1 MKKHAMNLQETL
13 FGSISCMVTLR
24 QPKNV
29 TQVCL
34 QCTSAEE
41 SDVVPWLCYNLPAFG
56 HTYWSCA
63 QTDYPLNSQVATA
76 STI

>member
-41 SDVVPWLCYNLPAFG
+41 SDVVPFLAEKSPRLTP
-56 HTYWSCA
+56 
-63 QTDYPLNSQVATA
+63 PL
-76 STI
+76 